1 MSFMDE
7 DGWYIYNDNDGCT
20 VPVFGKKELFS
31 NDNNHD
37 GGRNQNLILSLTR
50 LNRYTVALC
59 FRTIWRE
66 F

>member
-1 MSFMDE
+1 M
-7 DGWYIYNDNDGCT
+7 YNDNDGCT

-59 FRTIWRE
+59 FRTI
-66 F
+66 